1 MWSINAVLLTCGK
14 VWQKNQDKKKRKRT
28 TDDHFS
34 FDRSW
39 IWVWVKLQ
47 FKVAS
52 LSKTTSCFYHWWNP
66 LGVTTNFNTNKYP
79 ATCSKEDCFDCLIDL
94 TNKHVLAIWYS
105 FLSFIT
111 QCFCHFHR
119 KSTPREHLNSKISSS
134 RTCLRGN
141 EDSSVGV
148 LMEIESLFSSNTHNY
163 FDSPNCQTFYT

>member
-1 MWSINAVLLTCGK
+1 M
-14 VWQKNQDKKKRKRT
+14 
-28 TDDHFS
+28 
-34 FDRSW
+34 
-39 IWVWVKLQ
+39 WVKLQ
-47 FKVAS
+47 FKVA
-52 LSKTTSCFYHWWNP
+52 LPSKTTSCFYHWWNP

-119 KSTPREHLNSKISSS
+119 KSTPREHLNSIISSS

-148 LMEIESLFSSNTHNY
+148 LMEIESLFSSNIYIFRQSELSNVLHLEEHTAEEEIGWILIK
-163 FDSPNCQTFYT
+163 TLTVWIVKI